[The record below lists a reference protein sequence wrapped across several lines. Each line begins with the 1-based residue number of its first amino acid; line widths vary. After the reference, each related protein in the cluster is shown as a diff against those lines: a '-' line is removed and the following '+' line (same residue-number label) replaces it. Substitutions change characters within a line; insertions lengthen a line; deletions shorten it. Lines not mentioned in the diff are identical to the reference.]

1 MSFMLAFTRILCNL
15 SIFFCQGI
23 KAREILHA
31 HMEKII
37 EEKKERQHTDEEYN
51 DAFDYM
57 LSSAKE
63 NDQQLSMQELKVPEL
78 TSTVQG
84 RMCQPHFLKV
94 TIGQDNTEMQ
104 MCRVFL

>member
-1 MSFMLAFTRILCNL
+1 
-15 SIFFCQGI
+15 
-23 KAREILHA
+23 
-31 HMEKII
+31 MEKII
-37 EEKKERQHTDEEYN
+37 EEKRERQHMDEEYN

-78 TSTVQG
+78 MSTVQG

-94 TIGQDNTEMQ
+94 MIGQDNTEMQ
-104 MCRVFL
+104 MCRVCTH

>member
-1 MSFMLAFTRILCNL
+1 
-15 SIFFCQGI
+15 
-23 KAREILHA
+23 
-31 HMEKII
+31 MEKII
-37 EEKKERQHTDEEYN
+37 EEKRERQHMDEEYN

-78 TSTVQG
+78 MSTVRG

-94 TIGQDNTEMQ
+94 MIGQDSTEMQ
-104 MCRVFL
+104 MCRVCTH

>member
-1 MSFMLAFTRILCNL
+1 
-15 SIFFCQGI
+15 
-23 KAREILHA
+23 
-31 HMEKII
+31 MEKII
-37 EEKKERQHTDEEYN
+37 EEKRERQHMDEEYN

-78 TSTVQG
+78 MSTVRG

-94 TIGQDNTEMQ
+94 MIGQANTEMQ
-104 MCRVFL
+104 MCRVCTH